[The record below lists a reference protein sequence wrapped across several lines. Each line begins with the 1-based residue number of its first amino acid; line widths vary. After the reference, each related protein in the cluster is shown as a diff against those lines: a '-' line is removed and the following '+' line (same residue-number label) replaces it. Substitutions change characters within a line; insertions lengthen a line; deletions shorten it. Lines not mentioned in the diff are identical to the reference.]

1 MIIKLLDNTISN
13 SISIIITNISITNID
28 NFTRTVTIGEQKTL
42 FNTLASQSKITIDTS
57 PSQII
62 QIKS

>member
-1 MIIKLLDNTISN
+1 MIIKLLDNTINN

-42 FNTLASQSKITIDTS
+42 FNTLASQSKITINTS